1 MPHPRLPAIITI
13 MPSTITIDAA
23 GRLVVPLP
31 VRRRL
36 RLVAGSRLRITEGP
50 HSILLEPEYEEA
62 RIEEK
67 GGILVVV
74 TLNPAD
80 FEQLAAEVGPR
91 IVVPPDPPRVT
102 AG

>member
-1 MPHPRLPAIITI
+1 MACPYPRPPAIITI

-36 RLVAGSRLRITEGP
+36 HLVAGSRLRITEGP
-50 HSILLEPEYEEA
+50 HSILLEPEHEEA

-67 GGILVVV
+67 GGILVVGGRLHGTV
-74 TLNPAD
+74 PDHRDVRHDRL
-80 FEQLAAEVGPR
+80 ERLAR
-91 IVVPPDPPRVT
+91 S
-102 AG
+102 

>member
-1 MPHPRLPAIITI
+1 
-13 MPSTITIDAA
+13 MPSTITIDAT

-50 HSILLEPEYEEA
+50 GSILLEPEYDEA

-67 GGILVVV
+67 DGILVVGGRLEGHLPDHRDV
-74 TLNPAD
+74 RQDRLD
-80 FEQLAAEVGPR
+80 SLARP
-91 IVVPPDPPRVT
+91 
-102 AG
+102 